1 MTEKD
6 LVQEAL
12 QQMKNLED
20 VVQENAKGILGATM
34 AQEISELVKESLS
47 KEAKTKQLNEQP
59 ELEDDDTMVDDT
71 AVEVG
76 DVAPDMNDM
85 PVMGDE
91 DDDEGDEL
99 GNDFTDDEEDVDV
112 FDAKMLKGDEL
123 WSLFKK
129 MDPNNDS
136 FVIDSDG
143 DNIHIKDDE
152 NDVEYILKMNEEMEE
167 DMDEAMSM
175 EEEMDESSEEE
186 MDEMVQESKKS
197 TKLMKKETK
206 EGKMT
211 LKPKGV
217 GMGKPG
223 KVYPKSLKHGVT
235 EKESTSKVEA
245 KEGSMTVKPKGMG
258 MGKAKFEYKE
268 GKKMVMKPAKKG
280 GETSEASRTLGA
292 GRKFGRKGLPKP
304 RTAPRH
310 IAVESMKEEINLLR
324 EKNDEYKNFPT
335 SRVKKADST
344 TPK

>member
-71 AVEVG
+71 AIEVG

-91 DDDEGDEL
+91 DDYEGDEL
-99 GNDFTDDEEDVDV
+99 GDEDDDEEDVDV

-152 NDVEYILKMNEEMEE
+152 NDVEYILKMNEETEEDMNEEWNESMDEDLDEDWNESMDE
-167 DMDEAMSM
+167 DMDED
-175 EEEMDESSEEE
+175 MDEVVYEIT
-186 MDEMVQESKKS
+186 MDEDMDED
-197 TKLMKKETK
+197 LD
-206 EGKMT
+206 
-211 LKPKGV
+211 
-217 GMGKPG
+217 
-223 KVYPKSLKHGVT
+223 
-235 EKESTSKVEA
+235 
-245 KEGSMTVKPKGMG
+245 
-258 MGKAKFEYKE
+258 
-268 GKKMVMKPAKKG
+268 
-280 GETSEASRTLGA
+280 
-292 GRKFGRKGLPKP
+292 
-304 RTAPRH
+304 
-310 IAVESMKEEINLLR
+310 ESM
-324 EKNDEYKNFPT
+324 DEDLDE
-335 SRVKKADST
+335 SMDEDLDEDMDEDLD
-344 TPK
+344 